1 MSTGSSNAQIPAIQT
16 FQFGASGV
24 GDLQS
29 SVNLF
34 RGDVNFVQQLLSM
47 PGRHP
52 SDNLSLSISLFYQ
65 SNIFNDAFIW
75 NRDAPTGAVGL
86 GWSLP
91 IPTIVLEDAGSL
103 AAATRRYSYLDQSIS
118 TELAREP
125 TNPFLLSLDASL
137 AAQLADDAAV
147 PPAVVSAFGAS
158 GIALSANSVVHAET
172 ASQWQIADDD
182 EQQLFE
188 LELDGQQLKVFDGG
202 ESYQLVNYE
211 FWKVLYYPCYER
223 WVIVK
228 ENGLKL
234 SFGGVSANTGQGFAT
249 SAGNS
254 VEWGVRWKSGTTS
267 IGTPVALWQ
276 GDSALTDSQFQYA
289 RAWHLCEVSNPWGDA
304 VSYRYND
311 WPRLPSG
318 LLPNVEQQVGEGGLP
333 YTKACYL
340 TGMTD
345 VFGRQVLLQYGD
357 KEWSNATP
365 ESAREYA
372 DPHKS
377 QPDTE
382 PNAYQ
387 DRYETLFLQGVTVQD
402 GDETLFEFAFTFQP
416 SRPAGG
422 AGSPVANVTSTTGD
436 LFGDTCKRFLTS
448 ITLVNAHGDSLPGLE
463 FDYYFDSSESGA
475 SPGALK
481 TVTYTQG
488 GVATYSYTKQSLDI
502 CDRTLQVSPPSGTI
516 FDGAMPRV
524 FFGNNYAVVTWYAP
538 AGGALSLQVYTWLG
552 NWRMWQATDDSIIFE
567 DAAGLDIST
576 LDVVA
581 RENFFA
587 LSFVPGSNSSTTTVY
602 VFQVDNSRPA
612 QWVPALIN
620 GVTTGP
626 NTPSLTYP
634 SASGSVVLTG
644 GSSFLLAACT
654 DSVHETTDYDRVTWR
669 WTDATWT
676 RETFSSLPQQAVTA
690 LNEYYFLIDLKGNV
704 SLFSLDACLEWSSAV
719 TLQIPDF
726 SAGDPSS
733 ISLTPSDTF
742 VAVSN
747 VTGPGT
753 TMVSYTL
760 AIVQWDELYQVATP
774 VQSFAFT
781 DVMDEDFP
789 INTNANVNA
798 NGCIAVVGHVLRF
811 NGTTWLQND
820 GLNVGYAYA
829 GMEQRYAYGPNCAIQ
844 IVAYPNGGGG
854 TSALVLSFDPNS
866 DFSGWTR
873 DPVTPEQSLP
883 SPGAETANWP
893 SAGSSD
899 WLTLGQYLYFRNT
912 ACQWDDILGL
922 DPCADLQA
930 LANEALGGD
939 GQYALNT
946 EAIINEAP
954 SFLAYAV
961 SDTQTI
967 NADQVAVTLLQ
978 NGAVSL
984 EAQPFAQQR
993 IYTAAEGASGQGTN
1007 PAGAGMFVSY
1017 PSSAGDFDNAP
1028 QIILH
1033 SYAGYQVEGNLE
1045 HYAVT
1050 GITVDNGLGQTSAF
1064 SFVPDPATAA
1074 CDPSGKVFKYY
1085 ESAVFPGTT
1094 DPSAPVF
1101 GWTLKRYL
1109 NGLTILD
1116 GENFYNMLDG
1126 QLYQS
1131 ETYDVNGILL
1141 RQVTYDW
1148 TVYVTCASSAI
1159 DPTAPDINLKGGFLC
1174 QTRQTRVEDGVT
1186 SVQES
1191 NYVDDGFSS
1200 PFSGQVVS
1208 RATTAYGGTGQ
1219 LETFT
1224 TQTLYAYQMSDVA
1237 TSAAMLSL
1245 HRLTDIAQ
1253 TVVYWQ
1259 REGSDP
1265 VVAQASART
1274 FAGFASV
1281 YGDTVLVPGKTGD
1294 FLWDGSGTIPFP
1306 FDTYQAGVAPSGWL
1320 PSNYQLAYTQ
1330 YGQSAETRDPMGV
1343 AQSTLYGANWKFA
1356 IAAFT
1361 NASLAEGEC
1370 AYYGFENY
1378 ETGAGWIVEGSQT
1391 VDGDAH
1397 TGTTSLA
1404 LGANSEGSLSVRIT
1418 PPNTEQ
1424 VYVLGFWYKTP
1435 SGFAA
1440 TEGAGFSATVTV
1452 DGKAGSPI
1460 SSDFV
1465 DTDGQWS
1472 YQTVGIPIAAAQ
1484 QSAILDIAAANAS
1497 NDVVL
1502 LDDMFISPL
1511 HSKAMARVYDPSYQ
1525 LLTATID
1532 LAGTTTRRNYDAF
1545 QRLAAAI
1552 GPDEQIKSMSV
1563 AFLSRQGSA
1572 SSAFEAEAPNAQLS
1586 ISPADGG
1593 KLETFLDGD
1602 GWQQRWSAT
1611 GYPDNW
1617 NRVGGTL
1624 EHTASSSDSLT
1635 WRGDAYAGAAT
1646 TALYFEIST
1655 QDALAGP
1662 IGVTFGT
1669 GYTITFDPSNGF
1681 SFEDP
1686 GNSSVQDPLGAPP
1699 DLPTH
1704 WLLVLGEDEV
1714 LFLADGQL
1722 IFSAAVSFGDTSAVS
1737 LSTGPNFLAVKNLAF
1752 LATPRMSVAFLD
1764 GAGHKCQTHQ
1774 WLGDDAM
1781 VSAVVRDALGRCV
1794 AVTRHAPASF
1804 GSGASLPLLG
1814 YNPGFV
1820 NVDAFLQSMQD
1831 TWVMSGDVADYY
1843 AGQNDGP
1850 VNRSDDAGYPYYG
1863 YRFEASPRQRRVE
1876 QGVPGQPYAVRDLQ
1890 STTPESRRTTQ
1901 IAIGANTAAA
1911 FGLPD
1916 NYFTQTIT
1924 NPQKNQLL
1932 QLRDTAGR
1940 SVAASILDT
1949 EGTVSGQSLACED
1962 FSDTGSTTS
1971 INEPNS
1977 FTSSPQSESSAYVS
1991 QLGRDVAGR
2000 TAALSDP
2007 NSGETSFV
2015 FDAANRPRFVQ
2026 PALDPGNTGFI
2037 YYRYDPLGRVVEE
2050 GTVAQA
2056 WDASTLQAQADV
2068 LSWPNGDVPFTVVC
2082 SHSYDGD
2089 GNDPTQIGRKIEAV
2103 TSNQPPS
2110 NIDGSQIV
2118 TVTETFAY
2126 DLCGRVVA
2134 VTQDVEGQ
2142 PSASGSIGYAY
2153 NNLDQILRIDYP
2165 SSSSPLGSVFYG
2177 YDAAA
2182 RLIAIGSS
2190 AAMPTDIASYKYT
2203 PDGAVETEA
2212 RNNGTLVGAFG
2223 YASPGWLTSQT
2234 VTVAAAGSASFAL
2247 NYDYL
2252 SNGYPQGRTVTMAFD
2267 GSQIIQTAFDYDAQ
2281 GRLVS
2286 ALVDGASLGSEK
2298 VSQYDANGNIWSL
2311 IQDSGSSYAFA
2322 SVDGSDQLSTLS
2334 VDGSTKTTFVYDA
2347 RGNLVDT
2354 GTLSLAYDFALNLA
2368 QGIAAEDGSF
2378 TLRLAYN
2385 SFGQRV
2391 MKASSTSAQADVTFN
2406 GLSRNSLLVSRD
2418 GVWSTLVYGP
2428 GGLVAAVSDQ
2438 AYFPLKDAMHS
2449 VLAIVD
2455 SQNQMAAQFAYRAF
2469 GSVASAAGS
2478 NQSAV
2483 PFRFMG
2489 REYDN
2494 ETGLYNFGAR
2504 LYSPDLRRF
2513 LAADSARET
2522 ASPYVFV
2529 GSNPLIFADPTGN
2542 KISTAGQVGIGVAMG
2557 LLAVG
2562 GLIASLFTFGA
2573 AAAPTAAAEGELAA
2587 DAAIGGVA
2595 ADVGE
2600 VGGEGAE
2607 AGGETASSAMRI
2619 ARNVENFFRLS
2630 ARSNGWARVYNIATQ
2645 LSTNTV
2651 SGVGVSGLQYDCGP
2665 ASQFTGKGFGRA
2677 LEMGAVSGAL
2687 FGAMSLGFGA
2697 LPVEKIGSLLLRT
2710 LVKVGANAAE
2720 GVISNDVTQIVAN
2733 AIEHQPWAQGLA
2745 SATWIGAVSGAPF
2758 GIGDVLTKDTTEM
2771 VSAFSRPGAQAQEAR
2786 QAFDVASADAARANA
2801 MVTSSSLRDFYH
2813 ERWNI
2818 EGARKLMAS

>member
-1 MSTGSSNAQIPAIQT
+1 MSTDAPNVQIPAIQT

-52 SDNLSLSISLFYQ
+52 DDNLGLSISLFYQ
-65 SNIFNDAFIW
+65 SNVFNDAFIW
-75 NRDAPTGAVGL
+75 NRDAPTGVVGL

-91 IPTIVLEDAGSL
+91 VPTIVLEDAGSL

-118 TELAREP
+118 TALAREP
-125 TNPFLLSLDASL
+125 TNPFLLSLDGAL
-137 AAQLADDAAV
+137 AAQLASDAAV
-147 PPAVVSAFGAS
+147 PPAIVSAFGAV
-158 GIALSANSVVHAET
+158 GIALSANAVVHAET
-172 ASQWQIADDD
+172 ASRWQVADDD
-182 EQQLFE
+182 GQQLFE
-188 LELDGQQLKVFDGG
+188 LELDGQELNVFDGG

-234 SFGGVSANTGQGFAT
+234 SFGGLSADTSQGFAT
-249 SAGNS
+249 SLGNS

-267 IGTPVALWQ
+267 SGTPVALWQ
-276 GDSALTDSQFQYA
+276 GDSALTDSQYQYA
-289 RAWHLCEVSNPWGDA
+289 RAWHLCGVSNPWGDT

-318 LLPNVEQQVGEGGLP
+318 LLPDVEQQVGEGGLP
-333 YTKACYL
+333 YSKACYL

-345 VFGRQVLLQYGD
+345 VFGRQVLLRYGQ

-377 QPDTE
+377 EPDTE

-402 GDETLFEFAFTFQP
+402 GSGARLFEFAFTYQP
-416 SRPAGG
+416 SKPAGG
-422 AGSPVANVTSTTGD
+422 TGSPVANVTSATGD
-436 LFGDTCKRFLTS
+436 LFGDTCKRFLTG
-448 ITLVNAHGDSLPGLE
+448 ITFANADGNSLPGLE
-463 FDYYFDSSESGA
+463 FDYYFDASESGA

-488 GVATYSYTKQSLDI
+488 AVATYSYTKQSLDI
-502 CDRTLQVSPPSGTI
+502 CDRTLQVSPPSGAI

-524 FFGNNYAVVTWYAP
+524 FFGGNYAVVTWYAP
-538 AGGALSLQVYTWLG
+538 AAGALSLQVYTWLG
-552 NWRMWQATDDSIIFE
+552 NWRMWQATNDSIIFA

-581 RENFFA
+581 RENFLA
-587 LSFVPGSNSSTTTVY
+587 LSFVPGSNADTTTVY

-612 QWVPALIN
+612 QWIPALID
-620 GVTTGP
+620 GVTTGF

-634 SASGSVVLTG
+634 SARGSVVLTG

-669 WTDATWT
+669 WTDGAWT
-676 RETFSSLPQQAVTA
+676 RESFSSLPQQAVTA
-690 LNEYYFLIDLKGNV
+690 LNEYYFLIDLNGNV
-704 SLFSLDACLEWSSAV
+704 SLFALDACLEWSSAV

-726 SAGDPSS
+726 SADDPGS

-742 VAVSN
+742 VAISN
-747 VTGPGT
+747 LTGPGT

-760 AIVQWDELYQVATP
+760 AIVQWDELYQVSTP

-789 INTNANVNA
+789 IDTNADVNTN
-798 NGCIAVVGHVLRF
+798 GCVAVAGHVLRF
-811 NGTTWLQND
+811 NGTSWLHND
-820 GLNVGYAYA
+820 GLNVRYAYS
-829 GMEQRYAYGPNCAIQ
+829 GMDQRYAYGPDCAAQ
-844 IVAYPNGGGG
+844 IIAYPNGGGE
-854 TSALVLSFDPNS
+854 TSALVLSFDPNN

-873 DPVTPEQSLP
+873 DPVTPKQSLP
-883 SPGAETANWP
+883 SPGSLAETANWP
-893 SAGSSD
+893 SAGGSD
-899 WLTLGQYLYFRNT
+899 WLTLGQYLYFRET
-912 ACQWDDILGL
+912 ASQWDDILGL
-922 DPCADLQA
+922 DPSADLQA
-930 LANEALGGD
+930 LANEALGGN
-939 GQYALNT
+939 GQFVLNT
-946 EAIINEAP
+946 EAIVDEAP
-954 SFLAYAV
+954 NFLAYFV
-961 SDTQTI
+961 SDTQTDS
-967 NADQVAVTLLQ
+967 ADQVAVTLLQ

-984 EAQPFAQQR
+984 EAKPFAQER
-993 IYTAAEGASGQGTN
+993 IYTAAEGATGQGTN

-1028 QIILH
+1028 QVILH

-1050 GITVDNGLGQTSAF
+1050 GIAVDNGLGQTTAF
-1064 SFVPDPATAA
+1064 SFVPDPRTAA

-1131 ETYDVNGILL
+1131 ETYDATGILL
-1141 RQVTYDW
+1141 RQVTNDW
-1148 TVYVTCASSAI
+1148 TVYVTRASSAV
-1159 DPTAPDINLKGGFLC
+1159 DPAAPDINLKGGFLC

-1186 SVQES
+1186 SVQVS
-1191 NYVDDGFSS
+1191 NYVDDGFSG

-1208 RATTAYGGTGQ
+1208 ATTTAYGGTGQ

-1224 TQTLYAYQMSDVA
+1224 TQTLYAYQVSDVA
-1237 TSAAMLSL
+1237 TSAAMISL
-1245 HRLTDIAQ
+1245 HRLTEVAQ

-1259 REGSDP
+1259 RGDSDP
-1265 VVAQASART
+1265 VVARASART
-1274 FAGFASV
+1274 FSGFASA

-1294 FLWDGSGTIPFP
+1294 FVRDGNGTIPFP
-1306 FDTYQAGVAPSGWL
+1306 FDTYQAGVAPGGWL

-1330 YGQSAETRDPMGV
+1330 YGQPAETRDPTGV
-1343 AQSTLYGANWKFA
+1343 AQSTLYGTNSTFA

-1361 NASLAEGEC
+1361 NASLADGQC

-1378 ETGAGWIVEGSQT
+1378 ETGAGWIVEGSQL

-1404 LGANSEGSLSVRIT
+1404 LGTSGEGSLSVRIT

-1435 SGFAA
+1435 TGFAA
-1440 TEGAGFSATVTV
+1440 TDGAGFSATVTV

-1460 SSDFV
+1460 SADFA

-1484 QSAILDIAAANAS
+1484 QSVTLDIAAANAS
-1497 NDVVL
+1497 SSVVL
-1502 LDDMFISPL
+1502 LDDIFVSPL

-1525 LLTATID
+1525 LLTATLD

-1545 QRLAAAI
+1545 QRLAATV
-1552 GPDEQIKSMSV
+1552 GPDEQIKTMSV

-1572 SSAFEAEAPNAQLS
+1572 SNAFEAEAPNAQLS

-1602 GWQQRWSAT
+1602 AWQQRWSAT

-1624 EHTASSSDSLT
+1624 EHTASSSDTLT
-1635 WRGDAYAGAAT
+1635 WRGDSYAGAAT
-1646 TALYFEIST
+1646 TAFYFEIST
-1655 QDALAGP
+1655 EGALAGP
-1662 IGVTFGT
+1662 ISIAFGA
-1669 GYTITFDPSNGF
+1669 GYTITFDPSRGF

-1686 GNSSVQDPLGAPP
+1686 SNSSVQEPLGAPP
-1699 DLPTH
+1699 NLPTH
-1704 WLLVLGEDEV
+1704 WLLVLGEDQV
-1714 LFLADGQL
+1714 LFFADGQL
-1722 IFSAAVSFGDTSAVS
+1722 IFSASVSCGDVGVVS
-1737 LSTGPNFLAVKNLAF
+1737 LSTGPSTLAIKNLAF

-1764 GAGHKCQTHQ
+1764 GVGHKCQTQQ

-1781 VSAVVRDALGRCV
+1781 VSAVLRDALGRCV
-1794 AVTRHAPASF
+1794 AVTRHAPAAF
-1804 GSGASLPLLG
+1804 GSGVSLPLLR

-1831 TWVMSGDVADYY
+1831 SWTMSGDVADYY
-1843 AGQNDGP
+1843 AGQSDGP

-1863 YRFEASPRQRRVE
+1863 YRFEASPRRRRVE
-1876 QGVPGQPYAVRDLQ
+1876 QGVPGLPYSVRDLQ
-1890 STTPESRRTTQ
+1890 STTPESRQTTQ
-1901 IAIGANTAAA
+1901 IAIGANTTAA
-1911 FGLPD
+1911 FGLPG

-1924 NPQKNQLL
+1924 SPQKNQLL
-1932 QLRDTAGR
+1932 KLRDTAGR
-1940 SVAASILDT
+1940 SIAASILDAA
-1949 EGTVSGQSLACED
+1949 GAVSGQSLASED
-1962 FSDTGSTTS
+1962 FSNTGSSTS

-1977 FTSSPQSESSAYVS
+1977 FTSFPQSDSSAYVT
-1991 QLGRDVAGR
+1991 QLEQDGAGR
-2000 TAALSDP
+2000 TAVLSDP
-2007 NSGETSFV
+2007 NSGETSFI
-2015 FDAANRPRFVQ
+2015 FDAANRLRFLQ
-2026 PALDPGNTGFI
+2026 PALEAGDMGFL
-2037 YYRYDPLGRVVEE
+2037 YYRYDPLGRIVEE
-2050 GTVAQA
+2050 GTVAQP

-2068 LSWPNGDVPFTVVC
+2068 LSWPNGDVPFSVVR
-2082 SHSYDGD
+2082 SYSYDGD
-2089 GNDPTQIGRKIEAV
+2089 GNDPTAIGRKIEAV
-2103 TSNQPPS
+2103 TVNQPPR
-2110 NIDGSQIV
+2110 NIEGSQII

-2134 VTQDVEGQ
+2134 ATQDIEGQ
-2142 PSASGSIGYAY
+2142 PSASGWIGYAY

-2165 SSSSPLGSVFYG
+2165 SSSPLGNVFYG

-2190 AAMPTDIASYKYT
+2190 AAMPTDIASYTYT
-2203 PDGAVETEA
+2203 PDGAVETEV

-2223 YASPGWLTSQT
+2223 YASPGWLASQA
-2234 VTVAAAGSASFAL
+2234 VSVAGAGSASFAL

-2252 SNGYPQGRTVTMAFD
+2252 SNGFPQSRTVTMAFD
-2267 GSQIIQTAFDYDAQ
+2267 GSQTSQTAFDYDPQ
-2281 GRLVS
+2281 GRLVN
-2286 ALVDGASLGSEK
+2286 ALVNGGSSGSEE
-2298 VSQYDANGNIWSL
+2298 VAQYDANGNIWSL
-2311 IQDSGSSYAFA
+2311 VQDSGSTYAFA
-2322 SVDGSDQLSTLS
+2322 CIEGADRLSTLTVDGSAEPAFS
-2334 VDGSTKTTFVYDA
+2334 YDA
-2347 RGNLVDT
+2347 RGNLTST

-2378 TLRLAYN
+2378 SLRLAYN

-2391 MKASSTSAQADVTFN
+2391 MKASSTSAQPDVTFN
-2406 GLSRNSLLVSRD
+2406 GLSCNPLLMCRD
-2418 GVWSTLVYGP
+2418 GVWSALVYGP
-2428 GGLVAAVSDQ
+2428 TGLVTAASDQ
-2438 AYFPLKDAMHS
+2438 AYFPFKDAMHS
-2449 VLAIVD
+2449 VLAAVD
-2455 SQNQMAAQFAYRAF
+2455 SQNQLVAQFAYRAF
-2469 GSVASAAGS
+2469 GSVAAAAGS

-2489 REYDN
+2489 REYDD

-2513 LAADSARET
+2513 LAADCARET

-2529 GSNPLIFADPTGN
+2529 GNNPLIFADPTGN

-2573 AAAPTAAAEGELAA
+2573 AAAPTAAAEGELAGG
-2587 DAAIGGVA
+2587 AAIGGVA

-2600 VGGEGAE
+2600 VGGESAE
-2607 AGGETASSAMRI
+2607 AGETASSAMRI

-2651 SGVGVSGLQYDCGP
+2651 SGVGASGLQYDCGP

-2697 LPVEKIGSLLLRT
+2697 LPVQKIGSLLLRT
-2710 LVKVGANAAE
+2710 LAKVGANTAE
-2720 GVISNDVTQIVAN
+2720 GVISNDVTQIAAN

-2771 VSAFSRPGAQAQEAR
+2771 MSAFSRPGAQAQEAR
-2786 QAFDVASADAARANA
+2786 QAFEIASAEASQARQWVSGPNVREYHYGTWLEKLNSKAN
-2801 MVTSSSLRDFYH
+2801 S
-2813 ERWNI
+2813 
-2818 EGARKLMAS
+2818 